1 MVRLESALKTE
12 LKTLCIVFSRVRDDD
27 KNAAEVG
34 ITETTKERKAYVY
47 LQNPKITF
55 WDLPGI
61 GTEEFSDLEKY
72 RKEVDLDMY
81 HLFLILTASRF
92 TFNDLKLARKI
103 KSIGK
108 NFFFVR
114 TKIDVDVNSEKRK
127 RSFDEEAVLQKL
139 RADCSNNLSELKIG
153 QQDIFLISNHFP
165 SKWDFEKRLTPAIL
179 EALPRYQRESLT
191 LTIKGLST
199 NIVKQKVDILRGR
212 IWMVATASAAAAMI
226 PVPGLSI
233 VVDSALILHEISFY
247 RSQLCLPSLGSSDFF
262 KLSVATQGRIRELS
276 IQSTAQLYAYLAP
289 YALES
294 SIEEYVRFVPFVGS
308 ALAGG
313 LSFAATFAAL
323 RGCLQ
328 KVEEASLAVIKESA
342 EKESKDLK

>member
-1 MVRLESALKTE
+1 M
-12 LKTLCIVFSRVRDDD
+12 
-27 KNAAEVG
+27 
-34 ITETTKERKAYVY
+34 Y

-92 TFNDLKLARKI
+92 TVNDLKLAKKI

-114 TKIDVDVNSEKRK
+114 TRIDVDVNSEKRK
-127 RSFDEEAVLQKL
+127 RSFDEEAVLQTL

-165 SKWDFEKRLTPAIL
+165 SKWDFEKRLKPAIL
-179 EALPRYQRESLT
+179 DALPRYQRESLT

-199 NIVKQKVDILRGR
+199 NIVKQKVDILRDR
-212 IWMVATASAAAAMI
+212 TWMVATASAAAAII

-262 KLSVATQGRIRELS
+262 KLSVATQGLIREVS
-276 IQSTAQLYAYLAP
+276 IQSTAQLYAFLAP

-294 SIEEYVRFVPFVGS
+294 GIEEYVRYVPLIGS

-342 EKESKDLK
+342 EKGSEDLK

>member
-1 MVRLESALKTE
+1 M
-12 LKTLCIVFSRVRDDD
+12 
-27 KNAAEVG
+27 
-34 ITETTKERKAYVY
+34 
-47 LQNPKITF
+47 
-55 WDLPGI
+55 
-61 GTEEFSDLEKY
+61 
-72 RKEVDLDMY
+72 
-81 HLFLILTASRF
+81 
-92 TFNDLKLARKI
+92 
-103 KSIGK
+103 
-108 NFFFVR
+108 
-114 TKIDVDVNSEKRK
+114 DVNSEQRK

-139 RADCSNNLSELKIG
+139 RANCSNNLGDLLSD

-165 SKWDFEKRLTPAIL
+165 RKWDFEKRLTPAIL

-199 NIVKQKVDILRGR
+199 NIVKQKVDILKGR
-212 IWMVATASAAAAMI
+212 TWMVATASAAAAII

-233 VVDSALILHEISFY
+233 VVDSALILKEISFY
-247 RSQLCLPSLGSSDFF
+247 RSQLCLPSLESSDFL
-262 KLSVATQGRIRELS
+262 KLSVATQGRIRDVS
-276 IQSTAQLYAYLAP
+276 IQSTAQLYAFLAS

-342 EKESKDLK
+342 EKGSEDLK